1 MQSWIHVHPPPPP
14 RTHIIIELKLP
25 YTQRGF
31 ILNLINKSIDMKLMS
46 SYFDNKVE
54 QKYLSGSSFSEDFL
68 LFSLSYH
75 CGLNVLCCKT
85 SSMKMDLD
93 GYFFNY
99 CSDISIDKHLYML
112 WSFQLSTAALCLLLP
127 CFSVCECP
135 FKALHHPLCSF
146 FFFSLSTFL
155 SVQPFLPRDNW
166 LIHQCI
172 TPPPPD
178 PQCHGCLRSSRHT
191 FQGHV

>member
-1 MQSWIHVHPPPPP
+1 MGI
-14 RTHIIIELKLP
+14 
-25 YTQRGF
+25 
-31 ILNLINKSIDMKLMS
+31 
-46 SYFDNKVE
+46 
-54 QKYLSGSSFSEDFL
+54 
-68 LFSLSYH
+68 
-75 CGLNVLCCKT
+75 
-85 SSMKMDLD
+85 
-93 GYFFNY
+93 FNY

-191 FQGHV
+191 FQGHVQFVMTLDIMHHTSPIRSQCITAMTSVFIITWHSSQIFFGIKKTDASALCSSLIHSELTGCFQCGAAVCVECAVVPSSGRK

>member
-1 MQSWIHVHPPPPP
+1 MYTPPR

-93 GYFFNY
+93 GYF
-99 CSDISIDKHLYML
+99 
-112 WSFQLSTAALCLLLP
+112 
-127 CFSVCECP
+127 
-135 FKALHHPLCSF
+135 
-146 FFFSLSTFL
+146 
-155 SVQPFLPRDNW
+155 
-166 LIHQCI
+166 
-172 TPPPPD
+172 
-178 PQCHGCLRSSRHT
+178 
-191 FQGHV
+191 